1 MDAVRQLVSDFLR
14 LPYHAQRKVLI
25 DLGLI
30 VPDDLIMNDH
40 NLYRKAFK
48 KAKEEGKV
56 QDLQDAIAE
65 IKG

>member
-1 MDAVRQLVSDFLR
+1 MDPIRQSVYDFLR

-30 VPDDLIMNDH
+30 VPDDLILNDQD
-40 NLYRKAFK
+40 LYRKAFK
-48 KAKEEGKV
+48 KAKEEEKV

>member
-1 MDAVRQLVSDFLR
+1 MNSVRQSVSDFLQ
-14 LPYHAQRKVLI
+14 LPYHAQRNVLI

-30 VPDDLIMNDH
+30 VPDDLILNDQD
-40 NLYRKAFK
+40 LYRKAFK

-56 QDLQDAIAE
+56 QDLQEAIAE